1 MPDSP
6 RSLPATSEAPAPEPD
21 PGVPKE
27 RRRWDLLPAAPP
39 ELAPRLKVSPL
50 GAQLLYN
57 RGIVELALVRE
68 LLAPDLTGL
77 HDPFLLPQMDRAVE
91 RIRRAIDAGETVAV
105 YGDFDADGVTAT
117 ALLQGAL
124 TALGGRAIAYIPHRV
139 REGHG
144 LNVPALRTLREQGA
158 GLLIT
163 VDCGVS
169 AVQEV
174 EVAQDAGMDV
184 IITDH
189 HAPPAILPRAWAIV
203 TPSRPEAS
211 YPNPHLTGAGLA
223 FKLAQALY
231 QRAGRD
237 LDAPM
242 LELAALG
249 TVADMAP
256 LLGENRVLARAG
268 LEALRGTRRPGL
280 LALLD
285 QAGVA
290 PQALDHESI
299 PFVIAPR
306 LNAPGR
312 IDTADLSYRLLTC
325 QTPQEARELA
335 QALEEQN
342 GLRKQLT
349 EQMMALAQEEASR
362 QTGDQRL
369 LLLSSP
375 EFVPGVNGLVATRL
389 VEAFSR
395 PVVVVSLD
403 GELARGS
410 GRSIPEFNL
419 AEAQVQCSDLLLQF
433 GGHPAAAGFV
443 AEAQALPALRERLQA
458 IANQQLRD
466 VSLTPRLR
474 IDAQVRVKELL
485 GDTFGF
491 LRSLAPFGQGN
502 PPPVFLT
509 RGVQVIRVREIGAQG
524 QHLSLKL
531 KHGGAAWDAVAFRQT
546 WPGDL
551 PRDALL
557 DLVYTLGENSYW
569 GQGAV
574 QLQVLDFRPSQG
586 GSGKEGRSP

>member
-1 MPDSP
+1 MASAFTTSP
-6 RSLPATSEAPAPEPD
+6 Q
-21 PGVPKE
+21 
-27 RRRWDLLPAAPP
+27 RRRWRLPPSAPP
-39 ELAPRLKVSPL
+39 DLALRLAMSPL
-50 GAQLLYN
+50 WAQLLYN
-57 RGIVELALVRE
+57 RSILEPAQARE
-68 LLAPDLTGL
+68 FLAPDLTGL

-91 RIRRAIDAGETVAV
+91 RIRWAMDAGETIAV

-124 TALGGRAIAYIPHRV
+124 TALGGRTLAYIPHRV

-144 LNVPALRTLREQGA
+144 LNLPALRTLREQGVD
-158 GLLIT
+158 LLIT

-189 HAPPAILPRAWAIV
+189 HAPPATLPRAWAIV
-203 TPSRPEAS
+203 TPSSPEAP

-223 FKLAQALY
+223 FKLAHALY

-256 LLGENRVLARAG
+256 ILGENRVLAKAG
-268 LEALRGTRRPGL
+268 LEALRSTRRPGL
-280 LALLD
+280 LALLER
-285 QAGVA
+285 AGVA
-290 PQALDHESI
+290 PKDLDHESI
-299 PFVIAPR
+299 PFVLAPR

-325 QTPQEARELA
+325 DAAQEAHKLA
-335 QALEEQN
+335 QALEDQN

-349 EQMMALAQEEASR
+349 EQMMALAQEEASH
-362 QTGDQRL
+362 QAGDQRL
-369 LLLSSP
+369 LLLAGH
-375 EFVPGVNGLVATRL
+375 EFAPGVNGLVATRL
-389 VEAFSR
+389 VETFSR

-419 AEAQVQCSDLLLQF
+419 AEAQVQCADLLLQF

-443 AEAQALPALRERLQA
+443 AAVDALPALQERLQA

-466 VSLTPRLR
+466 IPLTPRLR
-474 IDAQVRVKELL
+474 IDAQVRIKDLL

-491 LRSLAPFGQGN
+491 LRTLAPFGQGN

-509 RGVQVIRVREIGAQG
+509 RGVQVVQVREVGAQG
-524 QHLSLKL
+524 QHLNLKL
-531 KHGGAAWDAVAFRQT
+531 KHEGAAWDAVAFRQT

-551 PRDALL
+551 PRDVLL
-557 DLVYTLGENSYW
+557 DLVYTLGENSYR
-569 GQGAV
+569 GKSAV
-574 QLQVLDFRPSQG
+574 QLQVLDFRPSQEADD
-586 GSGKEGRSP
+586 KEDRSS